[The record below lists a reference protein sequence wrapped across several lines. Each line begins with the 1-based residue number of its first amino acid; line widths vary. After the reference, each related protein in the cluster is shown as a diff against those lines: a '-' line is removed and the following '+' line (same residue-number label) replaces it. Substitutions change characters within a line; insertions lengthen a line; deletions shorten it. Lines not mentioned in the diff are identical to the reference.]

1 MRISDWSSD
10 VCSSDL
16 AQDDPAP
23 ADIYK
28 MGTIATVLQLLKL
41 PDGTV
46 KVLVEGNQRA
56 RIERFNDNPD
66 FFQADAK
73 AIRIDSGDV
82 RVLEALSRTV
92 VTEFEQYIKLNKKV
106 PPEVLISVNQIDD
119 AGKLADT
126 VAQHLALKIA
136 DKQALPVIERV
147 AERPERV
154 YSFLAGELSVLPGEK
169 RLRNHVTPTR

>member
-66 FFQADAK
+66 FFQAYAN
-73 AIRIDSGDV
+73 AIRNDSGDV
-82 RVLEALSRTV
+82 RELEALSRTV
-92 VTEFEQYIKLNKKV
+92 VSEFEQYLKLNKKV
-106 PPEVLISVNQIDD
+106 PQEVLISDKQIHDD
-119 AGKLADT
+119 GKLADN
-126 VAQHLALKIA
+126 VEQHLALKIA
-136 DKQALPVIERV
+136 DTQALIEN
-147 AERPERV
+147 
-154 YSFLAGELSVLPGEK
+154 EK
-169 RLRNHVTPTR
+169 IGKTTGREK

>member
-28 MGTIATVLQLLKL
+28 MGTIASVLQLLKL

-66 FFQADAK
+66 FFQAYAN
-73 AIRIDSGDV
+73 AIRNDSGDV
-82 RVLEALSRTV
+82 RELEALSRTV
-92 VTEFEQYIKLNKKV
+92 VSEFEQYIKLNKKV

-136 DKQALPVIERV
+136 DKQALLEIESV
-147 AERPERV
+147 AERLERV
-154 YSFLAGELSVLPGEK
+154 YSFMEGEISEIGRE
-169 RLRNHVTPTR
+169 HV